1 MAVDVAGFPSPAPI
15 IAIIAAIRCKK
26 AAGNIL
32 YVAQQTQYFYLK
44 KKFRVNIQ
52 GIEAV

>member
-1 MAVDVAGFPSPAPI
+1 MAMDVAGFPIPCSSLPSYV
-15 IAIIAAIRCKK
+15 IRCKK
-26 AAGNIL
+26 AAGKIL

-52 GIEAV
+52 RNEGV